1 MSHPLYHMFK
11 LLPQQLNR
19 VQIQKLCW
27 ILHYSQNTWLASY
40 SLNIADTLWQK
51 VFLESLS
58 YCRMKLAPI
67 KFCPQGMAQCCKL
80 LYTVQIFRSTPSHYT
95 ALFLH
100 FLLVLHLTN
109 ILLFEPKASNL
120 DSSVHNTFFKL
131 STVQCLCSFAY
142 LSLFSFLLFS
152 LRYGFSWHEAQHPEV
167 ASSLVILTL
176 VFNGCYLVQLQ
187 VDNLWGV
194 FVLNYTLRYELNVI
208 WIVYEMNCIKKI
220 FNFSKLLVGCEERW
234 VKVFLWQKFKMTKS
248 LLWLHSPFK
257 KTKMLTFGN
266 ASPIFKADP
275 SFVKGCIDSTL
286 PCTNSNSQVLT
297 TSRIPA
303 NKSFAWCWPS
313 SEFASAKTNLWN
325 SSCFHDLKV
334 NGEFTLY
341 PLIFGVT
348 TYVLECT

>member
-1 MSHPLYHMFK
+1 ML
-11 LLPQQLNR
+11 Q
-19 VQIQKLCW
+19 
-27 ILHYSQNTWLASY
+27 
-40 SLNIADTLWQK
+40 TL
-51 VFLESLS
+51 VPF
-58 YCRMKLAPI
+58 
-67 KFCPQGMAQCCKL
+67 
-80 LYTVQIFRSTPSHYT
+80 TVQIFRSTPSHYT

-109 ILLFEPKASNL
+109 TLLFEPKASNL

-220 FNFSKLLVGCEERW
+220 FNFSKLLAGCEERW

-248 LLWLHSPFK
+248 VRWLHSPFK

-286 PCTNSNSQVLT
+286 PCTNSSSQVLT